1 MSTTSPSQNPF
12 ELSRDTLIAKLWEL
26 RIPKAYPAF
35 PSPGHHEGV
44 AHYLREFAAI
54 VDAHIEVIGMHAKD
68 NACATDMDLRCF
80 EDVLSGAIEG
90 NATHVLE
97 EEAHELRDSRR
108 VA

>member
-44 AHYLREFAAI
+44 AHYLRELVAILDTHLADIGAEVRDNANCAIDSNLFAGSFAA
-54 VDAHIEVIGMHAKD
+54 VIDG
-68 NACATDMDLRCF
+68 NETY
-80 EDVLSGAIEG
+80 AIEC
-90 NATHVLE
+90 AA
-97 EEAHELRDSRR
+97 EAVRDSRR

>member
-1 MSTTSPSQNPF
+1 MSSTTNPF
-12 ELSRDTLIAKLWEL
+12 ETSRDLMIAKLWEL
-26 RIPKAYPAF
+26 LPPKAYPVF

-44 AHYLREFAAI
+44 AHYLRELAAI
-54 VDAHIEVIGMHAKD
+54 VDAHIETIGMHARD
-68 NACATDMDLRCF
+68 NAITDLDLRCF